1 MKDFFKQMFAT
12 IAGILV
18 LTLVTC
24 ILGVMSIVGMV
35 ASGSATKNVSDNTV
49 LVINLQGV
57 MEERAEDN
65 IMAELTG
72 QTVQNIGLD
81 DMLNAIEKA
90 RNNDNIKGIYIEA
103 GLFSADSYASM
114 QAMRRALAD
123 FRKSGKWIVA
133 YGDTYTQGTSN
144 WHRWQTGCC

>member
-49 LVINLQGV
+49 LVINIQGV

-123 FRKSGKWIVA
+123 FKKSGKWIVA
-133 YGDTYTQGTSN
+133 YGDPGILQSAR
-144 WHRWQTGCC
+144 HSVQRLS

>member
-90 RNNDNIKGIYIEA
+90 RNNDNIKGI
-103 GLFSADSYASM
+103 
-114 QAMRRALAD
+114 
-123 FRKSGKWIVA
+123 
-133 YGDTYTQGTSN
+133 
-144 WHRWQTGCC
+144 